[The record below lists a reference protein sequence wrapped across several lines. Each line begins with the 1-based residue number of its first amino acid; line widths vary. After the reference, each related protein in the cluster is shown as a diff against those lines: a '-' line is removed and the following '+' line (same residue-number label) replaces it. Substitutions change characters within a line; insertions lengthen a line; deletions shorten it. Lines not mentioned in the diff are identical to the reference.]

1 MVPGPGVRFLLLRR
15 FTIAL
20 TATSFAF
27 AAILYLQV
35 SGALGGIAGSLFG
48 GAQAATDATT
58 QGPSAP
64 GGQPAQGVQP
74 PTDNPAPG
82 NGPAVAQTGGS

>member
-1 MVPGPGVRFLLLRR
+1 MVPAPGVRFFLLRR
-15 FTIAL
+15 FTVVL
-20 TATSFAF
+20 TATSFAL
-27 AAILYLQV
+27 AGILYLQV

-48 GAQAATDATT
+48 GAQAATDMTT

-64 GGQPAQGVQP
+64 GVQPAQGVQP
-74 PTDNPAPG
+74 PIDNPALG

>member
-58 QGPSAP
+58 QGP
-64 GGQPAQGVQP
+64 
-74 PTDNPAPG
+74 TDNPAPG